1 MAKRT
6 AGRSEATDVEP
17 QGSAAVERILLAHG
31 GGGRLTQ
38 ELVRELF
45 LPALANPALATLS
58 DSAVLEALPPGRVAL
73 TTDAFVVDPPVFPG
87 GDLGY
92 LSVCGTVNDLAV
104 AGAVPHALT
113 WALVLE
119 EGLEVELLRTFVR
132 GAARAAKEAG
142 VAIVAGDTKVVP
154 RGKGDR
160 AYVVTSG
167 LGVVPPGRD
176 LGDHRVT
183 AGDAVLVSGPIGDH
197 GATVMACR
205 HQIGGEGL
213 ASDCA
218 PLASLVNALLA
229 SGADVHAL
237 HDPTRGGV
245 ATTCHEV
252 ASRSGSRIVL
262 EGAAIPVRPQV
273 RAVCELLGLDPLYV
287 ACEGRALV
295 WVAER
300 DGERALAALAAH
312 TLGNGAARIGRVEAR
327 SPHAAPV
334 ALRTPYGTERPL
346 DLLAGAELPRIC

>member
-1 MAKRT
+1 MANE
-6 AGRSEATDVEP
+6 RSRGPLNTDSPTSARAT
-17 QGSAAVERILLAHG
+17 GERILLAHG
-31 GGGRLTQ
+31 GGGRMTQ
-38 ELVRELF
+38 ALVQELF

-58 DSAVLEALPPGRVAL
+58 DSAILDALPPGRIAL

-104 AGAVPHALT
+104 AGAVPGALT

-119 EGLEVELLRTFVR
+119 EGLEVELLKTFVR
-132 GAARAAKEAG
+132 GAARAAAEAG
-142 VAIVAGDTKVVP
+142 VTIVAGDTKVVP

-160 AYVVTSG
+160 AFVASAG

-176 LGDHRVT
+176 LGDHRV
-183 AGDAVLVSGPIGDH
+183 APGDAVLVTGPVGDH

-205 HQIGGEGL
+205 HGLGGGGL

-218 PLASLVNALLA
+218 PLSSLVEALLA
-229 SGADVHAL
+229 SGVEVHAL

-252 ASRSGSRIVL
+252 ASKSDTRVAL
-262 EGAAIPVRPQV
+262 EATAIPVRPQV

-287 ACEGRALV
+287 ACEGRALA
-295 WVAER
+295 WVVER
-300 DGERALAALAAH
+300 DAERALAAIAAH
-312 TLGNGAARIGRVEAR
+312 PLGNGAARIGRVEAR
-327 SPHAAPV
+327 RPHAAPV
-334 ALRTPYGTERPL
+334 VLRTPFGTERPL